1 MNGVV
6 NIVVLGM
13 GAIALILGYMG
24 YKIKFKKSIS
34 SIPAINDERLK
45 KIKKIDKV
53 CDDFGN
59 RLFGLA
65 ILALITAVATYF
77 FGNIG
82 KWIGVVIFV
91 LAVLN
96 WNVFCGQIDEKIKK
110 RIY

>member
-1 MNGVV
+1 M

-13 GAIALILGYMG
+13 SAIAIILSYMG

-45 KIKKIDKV
+45 KIKRVDKV
-53 CDDFGN
+53 CNDFGN
-59 RLFGLA
+59 RLFGMATLA
-65 ILALITAVATYF
+65 IIMAVATYF
-77 FGNIG
+77 FGNVG
-82 KWIGVVIFV
+82 KWIGVVLFV
-91 LAVLN
+91 FSVLN